1 MVVVEQKP
9 QTRRKQAVVASQTVV
24 SKRRTPRWEQRRQE
38 LLQKERAMAGIF
50 GMICLFGTLGML
62 YVAAHA
68 STTNEGYRRT
78 ELRRQVK
85 EADAESLRLQTEIRH
100 LEDGSAIA
108 QTAQQ
113 RKLIRSPQSIH
124 YFGKAD

>member
-1 MVVVEQKP
+1 MF
-9 QTRRKQAVVASQTVV
+9 
-24 SKRRTPRWEQRRQE
+24 KRRAPHWEQRRQE
-38 LLQKERAMAGIF
+38 LIQKERAMAGIF
-50 GMICLFGTLGML
+50 GVICLFGTLGML

-78 ELRRQVK
+78 ELRRQIK

-113 RKLIRSPQSIH
+113 RKLIRSPQNIH